1 MLSVYG
7 EIAALLTSV
16 CWSFNSVVFTR
27 AGKRVG
33 SVTVNVMRLW
43 AAFPAL
49 LLLHWLLFGAPL
61 PLDIERQRF
70 FYLGISGFIGFVIG
84 DTMLFESFL
93 LIGPRLA
100 MLLALLV
107 PVFSTVLAWMWLGE
121 ALRLPEIFSILVTIA
136 GVAWVVAER
145 TAADDPAASSVTAA
159 ERGGTAFRVSSLQ
172 PRKYRLGIWLAVG
185 GAAGQAVGLLFS
197 RLGLAGGFSAIS
209 ATLVR
214 VGTAGLV
221 LAAVSLVQG
230 NLRAHLAK
238 MRDRKALLE
247 ITAGSLT
254 GPVLGVI
261 LSLEAIAHAHIGVA
275 STLMSLTPVLLL
287 PVSHILFKEKITS
300 RAIVGTLI
308 ALLGV
313 VLLFLA

>member
-1 MLSVYG
+1 MRSVYG
-7 EIAALLTSV
+7 EIAALLTAV

-43 AAFPAL
+43 AALPAL
-49 LLLHWLLFGAPL
+49 LLLHGLLFGTPL
-61 PLDIERQRF
+61 PLGIGRQRF
-70 FYLGISGFIGFVIG
+70 FYLAISGFIGFVLG

-107 PVFSTVLAWMWLGE
+107 PVFSTLLAWLWLGE

-145 TAADDPAASSVTAA
+145 TAPDGAAAS
-159 ERGGTAFRVSSLQ
+159 RQ

-197 RLGLAGGFSAIS
+197 RLGLAGGYSAIS

-214 VGTAGLV
+214 VGSAGLV
-221 LAAVSLVQG
+221 LAAVGLVQG
-230 NLRAHLAK
+230 KLRAHLAK
-238 MRDRKALLE
+238 MKDRKALLE

-313 VLLFLA
+313 VLLFLV